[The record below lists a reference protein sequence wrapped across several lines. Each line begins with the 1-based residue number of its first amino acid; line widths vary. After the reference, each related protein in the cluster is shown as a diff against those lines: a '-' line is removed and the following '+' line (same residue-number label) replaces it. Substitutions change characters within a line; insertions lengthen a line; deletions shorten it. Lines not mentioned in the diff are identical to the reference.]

1 MNTLKNS
8 LRQAGWAGQA
18 SPMKMLLLAL
28 ALLPLPL
35 VAEVKILG
43 QNLQQ
48 GGFKLLELPA
58 GSTVRLGGTALPMV
72 NGGGKTYA
80 MLGFDRKEAPTRWLE
95 ICLPAQV
102 CTTQKLEIATRTYK
116 TQNVRGAP
124 KAKTNPDK
132 AALAQMQKDN
142 AAIQAARTILAEG
155 ATRGDTEAGLGFLQT
170 LQRPSTGPITGVYGS
185 ARLFDG
191 QERSWHKGLD
201 YAAPIG
207 TPIYA
212 PASGVVRLAKN
223 TFMNGNLIML
233 DHGAGLNSMFAHL
246 NKIGVKVGQVVQ
258 QGEKLG
264 EVGNTGRS
272 SGPHLHWGL
281 YVGATPIDPQ
291 LWVKD

>member
-1 MNTLKNS
+1 
-8 LRQAGWAGQA
+8 
-18 SPMKMLLLAL
+18 MKMLLLGL
-28 ALLPLPL
+28 ALLPPPL
-35 VAEVKILG
+35 VAEVVILG

-58 GSTVRLGGTALPMV
+58 GSTVRLGGSAVPMV
-72 NGGGKTYA
+72 NVGNQAYA
-80 MLGFDRKEAPTRWLE
+80 MLGFERKEALARWLE
-95 ICLPAQV
+95 ICLPTQA
-102 CTTQKLEIATRTYK
+102 CTTQKLEIAARTYR

-132 AALAQMQKDN
+132 AALAQMQQDN
-142 AAIQAARTILAEG
+142 AAIRVARAALAQG
-155 ATRGDTEAGLGFLQT
+155 ATRGVTEAGLGFLQP

-223 TFMNGNLIML
+223 TFMNGNLILL
-233 DHGAGLNSMFAHL
+233 DHGGGLNSMFAHL
-246 NKIGVKVGQVVQ
+246 NKIGVQVGQVVQ
-258 QGEKLG
+258 QGEQLG

-291 LWVKD
+291 LWVAE

>member
-1 MNTLKNS
+1 LYTPKNR
-8 LRQAGWAGQA
+8 LPQAPWAGQA
-18 SPMKMLLLAL
+18 AAMRKILILLAL
-28 ALLPLPL
+28 LLPFSLL
-35 VAEVKILG
+35 AEVKILG

-58 GSTVRLGGTALPMV
+58 GSTVRLGGSAVPVVNEGSKDYAL
-72 NGGGKTYA
+72 
-80 MLGFDRKEAPTRWLE
+80 LGFDRQEAPTRWLE
-95 ICLPAQV
+95 VCVPAQP
-102 CTTQKLEIATRTYK
+102 CTTQKLEIASRIYQ

-132 AALAQMQKDN
+132 AALAQMQRDN
-142 AAIQAARTILAEG
+142 AAIKAARAKLAM
-155 ATRGDTEAGLGFLQT
+155 ATTRGAEQGGLGFLQT

-191 QERSWHKGLD
+191 QERSWHKGID

-212 PASGVVRLAKN
+212 PASGVVRLAQN
-223 TFMNGNLIML
+223 TFMNGNLILL
-233 DHGAGLNSMFAHL
+233 DHGAGLNGMFAHL
-246 NKIGVKVGQVVQ
+246 NAMNVKVGQVVQ

-281 YVGATPIDPQ
+281 PTESNRMIF
-291 LWVKD
+291 WFS